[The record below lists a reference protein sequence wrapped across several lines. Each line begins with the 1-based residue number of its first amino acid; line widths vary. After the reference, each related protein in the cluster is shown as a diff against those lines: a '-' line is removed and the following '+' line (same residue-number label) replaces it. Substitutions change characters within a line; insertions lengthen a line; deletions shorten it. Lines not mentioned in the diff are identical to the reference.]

1 MLSCMTFVHGIYA
14 LISQKFTHFG
24 AQKFCR
30 VVYVKIYLFHLK
42 LRKNCPMLGEF
53 KFDQHDFVHLFRK
66 KLQITF
72 PT

>member
-1 MLSCMTFVHGIYA
+1 MTFVYGIYA
-14 LISQKFTHFG
+14 VISHFG

-72 PT
+72 ST